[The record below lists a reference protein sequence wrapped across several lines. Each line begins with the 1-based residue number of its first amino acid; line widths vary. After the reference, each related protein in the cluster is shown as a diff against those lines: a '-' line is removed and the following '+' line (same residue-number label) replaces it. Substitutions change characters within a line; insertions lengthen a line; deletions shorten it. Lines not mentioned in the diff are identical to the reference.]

1 MEITVLNTP
10 ESLEIKDFEN
20 LKAELTEKVSVY
32 AKIVYTDET
41 IKDAKKDRAALNKLA
56 KAIAD
61 KRKIEKDSI
70 LERFRKFEGECKE
83 LETLVTKASENID
96 AQVKEYEQGV
106 KERKKAEIV
115 KIWESFNVEE
125 VELDLF
131 FNDKWLNAT
140 TSLEMVKKE
149 MESSINGYKANLE
162 ALKTLP
168 FAFEAQEYYKKTLN
182 LAQAIQRSKEMED
195 LQKKKEEKE
204 RLEREKWLSDLKNK
218 EQAPLAEKSEI
229 EGQEVIKDLAPTQ
242 EEIKKE
248 VKEETKEAAAA
259 EEVTAWVSFSALL
272 SVNTAKMLK
281 EFFDSNNIEFRRI

>member
-10 ESLEIKDFEN
+10 ESLEIKDFES

-70 LERFRKFEGECKE
+70 LERFRKFESECKE
-83 LETLVTKASENID
+83 LETLVTKASGNID

-131 FNDKWLNAT
+131 FNDKWLNTT

-149 MESSINGYKANLE
+149 MESLINGYKANLE

-195 LQKKKEEKE
+195 LQRKKEEKE

-218 EQAPLAEKSEI
+218 EQAPAAEKSEI
-229 EGQEVIKDLAPTQ
+229 KGQEVINLTPAQEAAP
-242 EEIKKE
+242 EEIK
-248 VKEETKEAAAA
+248 EEATKTAP
-259 EEVTAWVSFSALL
+259 EEITAWVSFSALL

-281 EFFDSNNIEFRRI
+281 EFLDSNNIEFKRI

>member
-1 MEITVLNTP
+1 MEISVLNTP

-41 IKDAKKDRAALNKLA
+41 IKDAKKDRATLNKLA

-61 KRKIEKDSI
+61 KRKIEKDNI
-70 LERFRKFEGECKE
+70 LERFRKFESECKE
-83 LETLVTKASENID
+83 LETLVTKASGNID

-131 FNDKWLNAT
+131 FNDKWLNTT
-140 TSLEMVKKE
+140 TSLETVKKE
-149 MESSINGYKANLE
+149 IESLINGYKANLE

-182 LAQAIQRSKEMED
+182 LAQAIQRSKEMEEI
-195 LQKKKEEKE
+195 QRKKEEKE
-204 RLEREKWLSDLKNK
+204 RLEREKWLNDLKNK
-218 EQAPLAEKSEI
+218 EQAPVADKSEI
-229 EGQEVIKDLAPTQ
+229 EGQEVINLTPAQ
-242 EEIKKE
+242 EEIK
-248 VKEETKEAAAA
+248 EEAVAPEAAAP
-259 EEVTAWVSFSALL
+259 EEITTWVSFSALL
-272 SVNTAKMLK
+272 SIKTAKMLK
-281 EFFDSNNIEFRRI
+281 EFLDNNNIEFKRI

>member
-10 ESLEIKDFEN
+10 ESLEIKDFES

-61 KRKIEKDSI
+61 KRKIEKDNI

-83 LETLVTKASENID
+83 LETLVTKASGNID

-131 FNDKWLNAT
+131 FNDKWLNTT

-149 MESSINGYKANLE
+149 MESLINGYKANLE

-195 LQKKKEEKE
+195 LQRKKEEKE
-204 RLEREKWLSDLKNK
+204 RLEREKWLNDLKNK
-218 EQAPLAEKSEI
+218 EQAPAAEKSEI
-229 EGQEVIKDLAPTQ
+229 EGQEVIKDLALA
-242 EEIKKE
+242 
-248 VKEETKEAAAA
+248 KEEAKEEAAA
-259 EEVTAWVSFSALL
+259 EETTAWVSFSALL
-272 SVNTAKMLK
+272 SVSTAKMLK
-281 EFFDSNNIEFRRI
+281 EFFDSNNIEFKRI

>member
-1 MEITVLNTP
+1 MEISVLNTP

-20 LKAELTEKVSVY
+20 LKTELTEKVSVY

-61 KRKIEKDSI
+61 KRKIEKDNI
-70 LERFRKFEGECKE
+70 LERFRKFESECKE
-83 LETLVTKASENID
+83 LETLVTKASGNID

-140 TSLEMVKKE
+140 TSLETVKKE
-149 MESSINGYKANLE
+149 IESLINGYKANLE

-182 LAQAIQRSKEMED
+182 LAQAIQRSKEMEEI
-195 LQKKKEEKE
+195 QRKKEEKE
-204 RLEREKWLSDLKNK
+204 RLEREKWLNDLKNK
-218 EQAPLAEKSEI
+218 EQAPVADKSEI
-229 EGQEVIKDLAPTQ
+229 EGQEVINLTPAQ
-242 EEIKKE
+242 EEIK
-248 VKEETKEAAAA
+248 EEAVAPEAAAP
-259 EEVTAWVSFSALL
+259 EEITTWVSFSALL
-272 SVNTAKMLK
+272 SIKTAKMLK
-281 EFFDSNNIEFRRI
+281 EFLDNNNIEFKRI

>member
-1 MEITVLNTP
+1 MEISVLNTP
-10 ESLEIKDFEN
+10 ESLEIKDFES

-61 KRKIEKDSI
+61 KRKIEKDNI

-83 LETLVTKASENID
+83 LETLVTKASGNID

-115 KIWESFNVEE
+115 KIWESFNIEE

-131 FNDKWLNAT
+131 FNDKWLNTT

-149 MESSINGYKANLE
+149 MESLINGYKANLE

-182 LAQAIQRSKEMED
+182 LAEAIQRSKEAEEI
-195 LQKKKEEKE
+195 QRKKEEKE

-218 EQAPLAEKSEI
+218 EQTPAAEKSEI
-229 EGQEVIKDLAPTQ
+229 EGQEVIKDLAPVQ
-242 EEIKKE
+242 ETPKE
-248 VKEETKEAAAA
+248 EAAAA
-259 EEVTAWVSFSALL
+259 PEEATTWVSFSALL

-281 EFFDSNNIEFRRI
+281 EFLDNNNIEFRRI

>member
-10 ESLEIKDFEN
+10 ESLEIKDFES

-61 KRKIEKDSI
+61 KRKIEKDNI
-70 LERFRKFEGECKE
+70 LERFRKFESECKE
-83 LETLVTKASENID
+83 LETLVTKASGNID

-131 FNDKWLNAT
+131 FNDKWLNTT

-149 MESSINGYKANLE
+149 MESLINGYKANLE

-195 LQKKKEEKE
+195 LQRKKEEKE

-218 EQAPLAEKSEI
+218 EQAPAAEKSEI
-229 EGQEVIKDLAPTQ
+229 EGQEVIKDLALA
-242 EEIKKE
+242 
-248 VKEETKEAAAA
+248 KEEAKEEAAA
-259 EEVTAWVSFSALL
+259 EETTAWVSFSALL
-272 SVNTAKMLK
+272 SVSTAKMLK
-281 EFFDSNNIEFRRI
+281 EFFDSNNIEFKRI

>member
-10 ESLEIKDFEN
+10 ESLEIKDFES

-61 KRKIEKDSI
+61 KRKIEKDNI
-70 LERFRKFEGECKE
+70 LERFRKFESECKE
-83 LETLVTKASENID
+83 LETLVTKASGNID

-131 FNDKWLNAT
+131 FNDKWLNTT

-149 MESSINGYKANLE
+149 MESLINGYKANLE

-195 LQKKKEEKE
+195 LQRKKEEKE
-204 RLEREKWLSDLKNK
+204 RLEREKWLNDLKNK
-218 EQAPLAEKSEI
+218 EQAPAAEKSEI
-229 EGQEVIKDLAPTQ
+229 EGQEVIKDLAPA
-242 EEIKKE
+242 
-248 VKEETKEAAAA
+248 KEEAKEEAAA
-259 EEVTAWVSFSALL
+259 EETTAWVSFSALL
-272 SVNTAKMLK
+272 SVSTAKMLK
-281 EFFDSNNIEFRRI
+281 EFFDSNNIEFKRI